1 MPRYLRKEHAH
12 NPNDNS
18 NIHHIFVLLLIFFVL
33 LSLEAQTITA
43 MFTESKITDL
53 FYMSDISVSFFD
65 VMTEYN
71 LDRGDQHT
79 AFFLI
84 FSSNSR

>member
-43 MFTESKITDL
+43 MFPRAKL
-53 FYMSDISVSFFD
+53 QFYFI
-65 VMTEYN
+65 
-71 LDRGDQHT
+71 
-79 AFFLI
+79 
-84 FSSNSR
+84 